1 MTALP
6 DELVALLK
14 APSPCFLATSEPDG
28 SPQLTQT
35 WVDTDGDHVV
45 INTVDGHRKLANMK
59 RDPRVMV
66 NVCDG
71 DDLRRYWALR
81 GHVVETTTEGAREH
95 IEELSQ
101 RYTGG
106 PYQDYRGRGRPRVIV
121 RIVVD
126 KIVQKPW

>member
-45 INTVDGHRKLANMK
+45 INTVDGHRKLANMNAT
-59 RDPRVMV
+59 R
-66 NVCDG
+66 
-71 DDLRRYWALR
+71 A
-81 GHVVETTTEGAREH
+81 
-95 IEELSQ
+95 
-101 RYTGG
+101 
-106 PYQDYRGRGRPRVIV
+106 
-121 RIVVD
+121 
-126 KIVQKPW
+126 